1 MLRGPVAGSEFF
13 KWEEFAHSD
22 SHPELV
28 KPIPEQYKAH
38 VEALVRGVLDPMR
51 RILDRP
57 IRVLSCYRPKELNDA
72 VGGSKTSQHLVAE
85 AVDFTTL
92 RIRSVFESMLGRVPQ
107 FPVGQVIYYP
117 DKRFV
122 HCALPSR
129 RYPVPS
135 YHIHLPN
142 FGYAYYKLEDVAE
155 FEKIMEKIS

>member
-1 MLRGPVAGSEFF
+1 MADQVAGSEFF
-13 KWEEFAHSD
+13 AWDEFAHSD

-28 KPIPEQYKAH
+28 KPIPEQFKPH
-38 VEALVRGVLDPMR
+38 VEALVRGILDPMR
-51 RILDRP
+51 RILGRP

-92 RIRSVFESMLGRVPQ
+92 RIVAVFESMMGRVPQ

-117 DKRFV
+117 EQRFI

-129 RYPVPS
+129 RYPSPS
-135 YHIHLPN
+135 YHIHVPK
-142 FGYAYYKLEDVAE
+142 FGYLYHHLSGLDE
-155 FEKIMEKIS
+155 FHKIMDEVT